1 MKIKSLKFKS
11 VNSTNNIAIDLIKRN
26 KFKPTLISAKQ
37 QIKGRGTMG
46 KKWVSK
52 KGNLYLTIYF
62 EIDQKKINFKHYA
75 VLNAYLLKY
84 IIRKN
89 YSDQVQI
96 KWPND
101 LLIRKKKICG
111 ILQEVLKNRK
121 KNFLII
127 GIGINTNFNP
137 KTKKFNSISLK
148 KKKKKK
154 INNKKLLENIKKEY
168 ENLLK
173 RIKTYSFQKKKKIYK

>member
-1 MKIKSLKFKS
+1 MKIKSLNFKS
-11 VNSTNNIAIDLIKRN
+11 VNSTNDIALDLIKKN
-26 KFKPTLISAKQ
+26 KFKPTLISAEQ

-101 LLIRKKKICG
+101 LLI
-111 ILQEVLKNRK
+111 
-121 KNFLII
+121 
-127 GIGINTNFNP
+127 
-137 KTKKFNSISLK
+137 K
-148 KKKKKK
+148 KKK
-154 INNKKLLENIKKEY
+154 
-168 ENLLK
+168 NLWNLT
-173 RIKTYSFQKKKKIYK
+173 RSA

>member
-11 VNSTNNIAIDLIKRN
+11 VNSTNDIALDLIKKN
-26 KFKPTLISAKQ
+26 KFKPTLISAEQ

-62 EIDQKKINFKHYA
+62 EINQKKINFKHYA
-75 VLNAYLLKY
+75 VLNSYLLKY

-89 YSDQVQI
+89 YSNQVQI

-101 LLIRKKKICG
+101 LLI
-111 ILQEVLKNRK
+111 
-121 KNFLII
+121 
-127 GIGINTNFNP
+127 
-137 KTKKFNSISLK
+137 
-148 KKKKKK
+148 
-154 INNKKLLENIKKEY
+154 
-168 ENLLK
+168 
-173 RIKTYSFQKKKKIYK
+173 QKKKNLWNLTRSA

>member
-11 VNSTNNIAIDLIKRN
+11 VNSTNDIALDLIKRN
-26 KFKPTLISAKQ
+26 KFKPTLISAEQ

-75 VLNAYLLKY
+75 VLNAHLLKY

-89 YSDQVQI
+89 KYLYFVLYQASVALVFFWFNTIDGGKHLDQYVCLS
-96 KWPND
+96 ND
-101 LLIRKKKICG
+101 MID
-111 ILQEVLKNRK
+111 EMWKN
-121 KNFLII
+121 LA
-127 GIGINTNFNP
+127 
-137 KTKKFNSISLK
+137 
-148 KKKKKK
+148 
-154 INNKKLLENIKKEY
+154 
-168 ENLLK
+168 NL
-173 RIKTYSFQKKKKIYK
+173 

>member
-11 VNSTNNIAIDLIKRN
+11 VNSTNDIALDLIKRN
-26 KFKPTLISAKQ
+26 KFKPTLISAEQ

-62 EIDQKKINFKHYA
+62 EINQKKINFKHYA

-101 LLIRKKKICG
+101 LLI
-111 ILQEVLKNRK
+111 
-121 KNFLII
+121 
-127 GIGINTNFNP
+127 
-137 KTKKFNSISLK
+137 K
-148 KKKKKK
+148 KKKNLWNFTRSPQKWKKK
-154 INNKKLLENIKKEY
+154 LPNNWN
-168 ENLLK
+168 
-173 RIKTYSFQKKKKIYK
+173 RH